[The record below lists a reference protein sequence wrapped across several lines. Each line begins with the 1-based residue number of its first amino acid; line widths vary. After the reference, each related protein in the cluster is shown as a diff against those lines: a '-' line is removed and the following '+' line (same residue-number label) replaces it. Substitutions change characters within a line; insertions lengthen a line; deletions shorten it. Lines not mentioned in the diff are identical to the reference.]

1 MIPDTA
7 MIFAAG
13 FGTRM
18 GDLTQD
24 TPKPMLPVNGR
35 PMIDHSIDLLR
46 AAGIQRIVANTHYLP
61 EALTAHLKTRD
72 VQPVH
77 ETDILDTG
85 GGLKAAQPLLG
96 YGPVITMNPDAVWTG
111 PNPVNRLLETWTPD
125 MSGLLM
131 LTDAGKSDDDFSL
144 EQGQIRRKG
153 PFRYTGLQ
161 VIRTDLLRDMNCS
174 VFSLNAYW
182 DRLLSSH
189 VLHGTLFPG
198 TWTDIGTKEALR
210 AVNEAPPL

>member
-24 TPKPMLPVNGR
+24 TPKPMLPLHGR
-35 PMIDHSIDLLR
+35 PMIDHCIDLLR
-46 AAGIQRIVANTHYLP
+46 AAGVQRVVANTHYLP
-61 EALTAHLKTRD
+61 EALTTHLKRRN
-72 VQPVH
+72 VQRVH

-85 GGLKAAQPLLG
+85 GGLKAALPLLG
-96 YGPVITMNPDAVWTG
+96 DGPVITMNPDAVWTG
-111 PNPVNRLLETWTPD
+111 PNPVSRLLETWTPD

-131 LTDAGKSDDDFSL
+131 LTDARKSDDDFTL
-144 EQGQIRRKG
+144 EQGQIRREG

-161 VIRTDLLRDMNCS
+161 VIRTDRLRDMTHS

-182 DRLLSSH
+182 DLLLSSDG
-189 VLHGTLFPG
+189 LHGMLFPG

-210 AVNEAPPL
+210 AVNEAPPP